1 MMKIFFLIIAG
12 VILFSCGKENEK
24 KDSTPYFEG
33 VIKLSES
40 QGIYGSL
47 FKVRTTY
54 WLSENGLKREQ
65 KLGGLNSIVNSHA
78 GIIVNL
84 EKDSV
89 ILYYSDRINGKVK
102 HTTTLKMYKTL
113 LDSFPHQIPSPID
126 HSFSLLPSYK
136 LIQQKKDS
144 TEIKGFKC
152 DYSLYKDSTEILK
165 QEVFDTKEIKVK
177 RELLE
182 IVFENL
188 PKEINFPLKSELKTT
203 ISDIKND
210 SIISGEQSKEMD
222 KFVRS
227 FFKTDSTQPQKKTDL
242 DKLSKNSWLDKG
254 LNLIKKGVDMSIEIV
269 MEVTDFEA
277 RKLKPEE
284 LSLPSGDFVEIPDFG
299 DFISSLPQEGSYD
312 FDD

>member
-1 MMKIFFLIIAG
+1 MKFGLLILASIF
-12 VILFSCGKENEK
+12 LFSCGKENSKSDE
-24 KDSTPYFEG
+24 TPYFEG
-33 VIKLSES
+33 EIKLSES

-47 FKVRTTY
+47 FKVHTTY
-54 WLSENGLKREQ
+54 WLSENSLKREQ
-65 KLGGLNSIVNSHA
+65 KLGGLNSIVNSYA
-78 GIIVNL
+78 GILVDL
-84 EKDSV
+84 EKDKV
-89 ILYYSDRINGKVK
+89 VLYYSDRITGKFK
-102 HTTTLKMYKTL
+102 HTTTLKQYKAL
-113 LDSFPHQIPSPID
+113 LDSFPRQIPSPID
-126 HSFSLLPSYK
+126 RTFSLLPSYK

-203 ISDIKND
+203 ISDVNND

-227 FFKTDSTQPQKKTDL
+227 FFKTDSTQPQKKSDL
-242 DKLSKNSWLDKG
+242 EKLSKNSWLDKG

-269 MEVTDFEA
+269 MEVNDFDA
-277 RKLKPEE
+277 RKLKPREM
-284 LSLPSGDFVEIPDFG
+284 SLPSDDFVEIADFG
-299 DFISSLPQEGSYD
+299 EFLGSLPQEGSAD